1 MMNTAV
7 DAAKTVS
14 DDTKDISQASFIYLK
29 KEESSHTIPLFFSTG
44 GRGGIRTHGTLRYH

>member
-29 KEESSHTIPLFFSTG
+29 KRGINHRFLFFFSTG